1 MKSKEENTPDHLL
14 CKQESLCRNKQ
25 KEEVYLLE
33 VQCNSHIMIF
43 NSILDTR
50 ALPPS
55 VLAINC
61 ICYRMSFCQNS
72 RNTEIYFKFIRRF
85 KCF

>member
-1 MKSKEENTPDHLL
+1 MCLHNVIETQSKEEKNPGGLL
-14 CKQESLCRNKQ
+14 CKKASFCRNKQ
-25 KEEVYLLE
+25 PEVYLLE
-33 VQCNSHIMIF
+33 VQCNGHIMIL

-61 ICYRMSFCQNS
+61 ICYRMSLC
-72 RNTEIYFKFIRRF
+72 
-85 KCF
+85 